1 MATIGGPVIPGVTN
15 GLVLYLDAANEDSY
29 PGTGTVWRDL
39 TRNNYMGS
47 LVNGPVYSGKSKGA
61 NFSFDG
67 TNDYFTLGTRNL
79 ISTDYTINI
88 WFNCNTITT
97 KEHFLVSLGY
107 NNNNSVL
114 FMSNTNLGGNL
125 VLDCFYNVGGS
136 VTGRQINQ
144 TVLSNTST
152 INLSFTRSSGL
163 NTPYVNGII
172 QDTKTFTEN
181 VTLGSYIYDLGYA
194 TQRNKTI
201 AYMQGNIYMFSLY
214 NRALTASEILQNYN
228 SLKSRYNL

>member
-1 MATIGGPVIPGVTN
+1 MGFHRGPKIVTD
-15 GLVLYLDAANEDSY
+15 GLVLYLDAANPKSY
-29 PGTGTVWRDL
+29 VSGSTT
-39 TRNNYMGS
+39 TRSLVGSVTGS
-47 LVNGPVYSGKSKGA
+47 LVNGVG
-61 NFSFDG
+61 FSTGSNGSWVFDG
-67 TNDYFTLGTRNL
+67 SNDYFTLGIRNL

-107 NNNNSVL
+107 NNSNSVV
-114 FMSNTNLGGNL
+114 FTANTNLGGNL
-125 VLDCFYNVGGS
+125 GLDCFYNVGGS

-152 INLSFTRSSGL
+152 INLSFTRNSGL

-194 TQRNKTI
+194 TQRNKTT
-201 AYMQGNIYMFSLY
+201 AYMQGNIYIFSLY
-214 NRALTASEILQNYN
+214 NRALSAAEILQNYN
-228 SLKSRYNL
+228 ATKSRFGL